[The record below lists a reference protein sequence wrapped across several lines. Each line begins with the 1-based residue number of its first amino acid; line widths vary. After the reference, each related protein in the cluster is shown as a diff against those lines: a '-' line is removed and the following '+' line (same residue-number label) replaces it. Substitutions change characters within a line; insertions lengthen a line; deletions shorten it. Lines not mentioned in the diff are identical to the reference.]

1 LADGVSGGVAV
12 GRAIQAPAAA
22 FSLEEAARIVSR
34 VGTLRGSG
42 NAIVPQ
48 VAAEFIAAW
57 LEVTA

>member
-1 LADGVSGGVAV
+1 MAV